1 MEKDQKIVKVD
12 GEKLKKK
19 LAELDAS
26 MHKISLYILGK
37 SKNYLREGLARG
49 FIKLE
54 EVEKIAKFYGLNA
67 NDYFIVEEPKRE
79 NEEPKKENEE
89 PPKSKSA
96 ESPNTAFNDENIL
109 IHLSKIERL
118 LIDLISATKRN
129 TIELEKHT
137 MELKSIKAKESK
149 NE

>member
-1 MEKDQKIVKVD
+1 MEKEQKIVVD
-12 GEKLKKK
+12 GEKMKKK
-19 LAELDAS
+19 LAELNAS

-37 SKNYLREGLARG
+37 SQNYLREGLTRG
-49 FIKLE
+49 FIQIE

-67 NDYFIVEEPKRE
+67 NDYFIVEEPK
-79 NEEPKKENEE
+79 KEDKE
-89 PPKSKSA
+89 PPKSKTA
-96 ESPNTAFNDENIL
+96 EIPNATFSDENIL
-109 IHLSKIERL
+109 IHLGKIERL

-137 MELKSIKAKESK
+137 MELKNIKAKESK

>member
-1 MEKDQKIVKVD
+1 MEKEQNIVKVD

-19 LAELDAS
+19 LAELNAS

-37 SKNYLREGLARG
+37 SKNYLREGLTRG
-49 FIKLE
+49 FIQLE

-67 NDYFIVEEPKRE
+67 NDYFIVEEPK
-79 NEEPKKENEE
+79 KETKE
-89 PPKSKSA
+89 PPQERA
-96 ESPNTAFNDENIL
+96 EAPNTAFNDENIL
-109 IHLSKIERL
+109 IHLNKIERL
-118 LIDLISATKRN
+118 LIELISATKRN

-137 MELKSIKAKESK
+137 MELKYIKAKESK

>member
-1 MEKDQKIVKVD
+1 MEKEQKIVVD

-19 LAELDAS
+19 LAELNAS

-37 SKNYLREGLARG
+37 SQNYLREGLTRG
-49 FIKLE
+49 FIQIE

-67 NDYFIVEEPKRE
+67 NDYFIVEEPK
-79 NEEPKKENEE
+79 KEDKE
-89 PPKSKSA
+89 PPKSKNA
-96 ESPNTAFNDENIL
+96 EIPNATFNDENIL

-137 MELKSIKAKESK
+137 MALKNIKAKESK

>member
-1 MEKDQKIVKVD
+1 MEKEQKNVKVD
-12 GEKLKKK
+12 GEKMKKK
-19 LAELDAS
+19 LAELNAS

-37 SKNYLREGLARG
+37 SQNYLREGLTRG
-49 FIKLE
+49 FIQIE

-67 NDYFIVEEPKRE
+67 NDYFIVEEPK
-79 NEEPKKENEE
+79 KEDKE
-89 PPKSKSA
+89 PPKSKST
-96 ESPNTAFNDENIL
+96 EIPNATFNDENIL

-137 MELKSIKAKESK
+137 IELKNIKAKESK